1 MVNVSLPADTD
12 VFVIGGGPAGLAAAL
27 AARQNGFEVV
37 VADRAHPAIDKA
49 CGEGLMPDGVAAL
62 RRIGVRLGCW
72 QGLPFRGIRFVDNE
86 LEAEACFPNHV
97 GLGIRRTLLHQALV
111 ERAEQAGVVT
121 CWQTPVDA
129 LDPSGVTVG
138 GQIVRCRWIIGADGI
153 HSRVR
158 RWAGLRPVWSGVRRM
173 GLRQH
178 FRVRPWTDLVEVFWH
193 RRSQAYVTPV
203 GPEEVCVALI
213 GSAEKAPRTDMAA
226 LFPQL
231 AERLARAEPMGSPRG
246 AISISTKL
254 GAVTRGRIALIGD
267 ASGSVDAVTGD
278 GLALAFHQAT
288 SLGAALAAGDLSS
301 YEISHRRIDRMPRL
315 MERLLLL
322 MDGSDGFRRR
332 ALRAVAARP
341 TTFSRLLAVHVGAL
355 RPWEASFDLFDFA
368 LRLLALRTVIRPS
381 M

>member
-1 MVNVSLPADTD
+1 VVKSLPADTD
-12 VFVIGGGPAGLAAAL
+12 VFIVGGGPAGLAAAL

-37 VADRAHPAIDKA
+37 VADRAHPPIDKA

-62 RRIGVRLGCW
+62 RRMGVELGCW

-86 LEAEACFPNHV
+86 LEAEAWFPHHG

-111 ERAEQAGVVT
+111 ERAEHAGVVT
-121 CWQTPVDA
+121 YWQTPVDA
-129 LDPSGVTVG
+129 IDPCGVTVG
-138 GQIVRCRWIIGADGI
+138 GQTVRCRWIIGADGI

-158 RWAGLRPVWSGVRRM
+158 QWAGLRQVWSGVRRM

-193 RRSQAYVTPV
+193 KGAQAYVTPV

-213 GSAEKAPRTDMAA
+213 GSAEKAPGADMAA

-231 AERLARAEPMGSPRG
+231 ADRLGRAEPMGSQRG

-254 GAVTRGRIALIGD
+254 AAVTRGRIALIGD

-288 SLGAALAAGDLSS
+288 SLGAALAAGDLTS
-301 YEISHRRIDRMPRL
+301 YETSHRRIVRMPRV

-355 RPWEASFDLFDFA
+355 RPWEASFDVFDFA
-368 LRLLALRTVIRPS
+368 LRLLASRTVIRPS
-381 M
+381 I

>member
-1 MVNVSLPADTD
+1 
-12 VFVIGGGPAGLAAAL
+12 
-27 AARQNGFEVV
+27 
-37 VADRAHPAIDKA
+37 
-49 CGEGLMPDGVAAL
+49 
-62 RRIGVRLGCW
+62 
-72 QGLPFRGIRFVDNE
+72 
-86 LEAEACFPNHV
+86 
-97 GLGIRRTLLHQALV
+97 
-111 ERAEQAGVVT
+111 
-121 CWQTPVDA
+121 
-129 LDPSGVTVG
+129 
-138 GQIVRCRWIIGADGI
+138 
-153 HSRVR
+153 
-158 RWAGLRPVWSGVRRM
+158 M

-301 YEISHRRIDRMPRL
+301 YEISHRRIDRLPSDGTAS
-315 MERLLLL
+315 LL
-322 MDGSDGFRRR
+322 MDGSDGSRR
-332 ALRAVAARP
+332 LTGGGG
-341 TTFSRLLAVHVGAL
+341 TTYYLSRLMAVHVGAPL
-355 RPWEASFDLFDFA
+355 VSFF
-368 LRLLALRTVIRPS
+368 
-381 M
+381 